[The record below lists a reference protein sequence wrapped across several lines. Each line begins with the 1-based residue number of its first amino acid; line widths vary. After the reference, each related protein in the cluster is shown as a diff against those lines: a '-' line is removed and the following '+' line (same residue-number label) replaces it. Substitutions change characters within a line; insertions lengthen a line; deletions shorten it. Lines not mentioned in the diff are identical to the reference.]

1 MKKPVKAMVT
11 IGIAL
16 IFISGVAYAAD
27 KRKLAKQPMLPP
39 EAVPDDE
46 AVKAELLAAVEM
58 EQEKGK
64 PRQFDEGRSQSKDQ
78 VAAKQSRKE

>member
-1 MKKPVKAMVT
+1 MKKPIKAMVT

-16 IFISGVAYAAD
+16 ILISGIAYAAD
-27 KRKLAKQPMLPP
+27 KRKRTKQPLPP

-64 PRQFDEGRSQSKDQ
+64 ARQIDEGRSQSKDQ
-78 VAAKQSRKE
+78 VAAKQSR